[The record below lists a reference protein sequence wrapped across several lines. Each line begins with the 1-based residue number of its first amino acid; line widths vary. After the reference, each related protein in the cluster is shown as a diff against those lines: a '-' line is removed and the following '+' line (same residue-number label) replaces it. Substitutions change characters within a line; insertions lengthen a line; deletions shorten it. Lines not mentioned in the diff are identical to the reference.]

1 MVVLAENT
9 AREPIL
15 HQRQKRIRGYE
26 SRRHQRLDAM
36 LRRHSL
42 LNLRSV
48 DPEDGSFKVAMAT
61 HSFGRALTTY
71 EARL

>member
-26 SRRHQRLDAM
+26 IPPHRRRHQRLDAM

-61 HSFGRALTTY
+61 HSFGRALTT
-71 EARL
+71 